1 MYITRSSKVNYLRYA
16 VIQAFHLLFVSI
28 YSPPPPPGR
37 MGLGDDP
44 HYSILLPSG
53 QLLCYSVQGEH
64 NFTFNLI
71 SNSLL
76 QMNALFVPDK
86 VREEVTW
93 IGGLGLVVKHS
104 AYKDSTVTRL
114 RFALEGKMLFI
125 GDKVKLSVKNVE
137 SITLSGGKLT
147 VSEADND
154 VQVPEVKVG

>member
-1 MYITRSSKVNYLRYA
+1 M
-16 VIQAFHLLFVSI
+16 
-28 YSPPPPPGR
+28 

-53 QLLCYSVQGEH
+53 QLLCYTVQGEH

-71 SNSLL
+71 SNNLL

-104 AYKDSTVTRL
+104 AFKDSSVTKL
-114 RFALEGKMLFI
+114 RFDMERKMLYI

-137 SITLSGGKLT
+137 SISLSGGKLT
-147 VSEADND
+147 VSEADD
-154 VQVPEVKVG
+154 VEDEKVPEVKVCM